1 MTAISCYQLSSGL
14 MIRDSLSFAL
24 DTLTHSPTRSWLTI
38 LGILIGI
45 AAVVS
50 LISLGEGLKV
60 TINKQFESLGTDKVI
75 ITQGSG
81 QYGMVAGI
89 AGNERL
95 DEHDINILER
105 TKGVEKAIGII
116 TTFAKVTLGNE
127 LKYVSVMAFPLDKF
141 KISDFPNV
149 RIAEGREPK
158 QSDKYKTVIGYGIA
172 NGDLFKKPVKIGDT
186 ITVADTDFEV
196 IATLEK
202 VGNRQEDS
210 RVYLSTDSANEIF
223 GNPGYSMIYAVTQT
237 GFNPDDVAGYIK
249 DRMRRDRNEKVG
261 KEDFTVT
268 TSSQLSAMVGNIIG
282 VMQAIIIGIAAISL
296 VVGGVGIMNTMYT
309 AVMERTREIG
319 VMKAI
324 GARNSDILTIFL
336 LESGMLGLVGGA
348 IGVLLGAGMGL
359 AVTAAMEHPLF
370 GAFEAQLPP
379 WLTLGALA
387 FSFLVGSLSGTLPA
401 LQAAKMKPADALR
414 YE

>member
-1 MTAISCYQLSSGL
+1 
-14 MIRDSLSFAL
+14 MIRDSLSFAI

-60 TINKQFESLGTDKVI
+60 TINKQFETLGTDKVI

-81 QYGMVAGI
+81 QYGAVAGFL
-89 AGNERL
+89 GNERL
-95 DEHDINILER
+95 DDHDITIIER

-116 TTFAKVTLGNE
+116 TTFAKVTFGNE

-158 QSDKYKTVIGYGIA
+158 QSDRYKTVIGYNIA
-172 NGDLFKKPVKIGDT
+172 NGDLFKKPVKVGDT

-202 VGNRQEDS
+202 VGNRQEDG

-237 GFNPDDVAGYIK
+237 GFNPDDVSDYIK
-249 DRMRRDRNEKVG
+249 DRMRRDRNEKIG

-268 TSSQLSAMVGNIIG
+268 TSSQLSAIVGNIIG
-282 VMQAIIIGIAAISL
+282 VVQAIIIGIAAISL
-296 VVGGVGIMNTMYT
+296 IVGGVGIMNTMYT

-336 LESGMLGLVGGA
+336 LESGMLGLVGGT
-348 IGVLLGAGMGL
+348 IGVLIGAGMGL
-359 AVTAAMEHPLF
+359 AVTAVMEHPIF

-387 FSFLVGSLSGTLPA
+387 FSFLVGSLSGALPA